1 MPIPTPATVYDPTR
15 VIITFGLMPLI
26 GVAPG
31 RFVSVRRD
39 VPVWSKVHG
48 TNGELKRI
56 RSRPK
61 SGTVD
66 VVLKGTS
73 PANRALGVLMKV
85 DEEHG
90 TLLAPL
96 AITDALN
103 GGFFLSTEAYI
114 EGFPEM
120 SYGQQEGDVTWRF
133 ICDDL
138 DNTYP
143 GLSLETTVLRLS
155 AP

>member
-1 MPIPTPATVYDPTR
+1 MAIPVPATVYDPTR
-15 VIITFGLMPLI
+15 VIVTFGAMPLLN
-26 GVAPG
+26 VSPG
-31 RFVSVRRD
+31 RFVTVRRD
-39 VPVWSKVHG
+39 EAVWSKVHG

-61 SGTVD
+61 SGTVE

-73 PANRALGVLMKV
+73 PSNRALGILTKI

-90 TLLAPL
+90 SVLAPL

-103 GGFFLSTEAYI
+103 GGFFLGTEAYI
-114 EGFPEM
+114 ERFPEM
-120 SYGQQEGDVTWRF
+120 TYGQQEGDITWRF

-138 DNTYP
+138 DMTYP
-143 GLSLETTVLRLS
+143 GLSLETTIVRLAS
-155 AP
+155 P